1 MNYLLDTNI
10 LLTYSRNSDEAKK
23 LELHYKLFDKKNNLA
38 VSIVTIGELD
48 ALVKKFDIGSKRQ
61 EKINEMLK
69 DIAVL
74 KLTNKKI
81 IQKYGD
87 IDTFSQGKLNTKK
100 SKFSARNMGKN
111 DIWIAATASVYDLTL
126 VTTDKDFHHLDGE
139 FLNLEYVDIE
149 DFINSQKKP

>member
-10 LLTYSRNSDEAKK
+10 LLIYSRNSDVAKR
-23 LELHYKLFDKKNNLA
+23 LQASYKLFGKENNLS

-48 ALVKKFDIGSKRQ
+48 ALIKKFNIGKKRQ
-61 EKINEMLK
+61 KVINDMLS

-87 IDTFSQGKLNTKK
+87 IDSFSQGKLNNEK

-126 VTTDKDFHHLDGE
+126 VTTDKDFNHLDGE
-139 FLNLEYVDIE
+139 YINLEYVDME
-149 DFINSQKKP
+149 QFR

>member
-10 LLTYSRNSDEAKK
+10 LLIYSRNSDVAKR
-23 LELHYKLFDKKNNLA
+23 LQASYKLFGKENNLS

-48 ALVKKFDIGSKRQ
+48 ALIKKFNIGKKRQ
-61 EKINEMLK
+61 KVINDMLS

-87 IDTFSQGKLNTKK
+87 IDSFSQGKLNNKK

-111 DIWIAATASVYDLTL
+111 DIWIASTASVYDLTL
-126 VTTDKDFHHLDGE
+126 VTTDKDFNHLDGE
-139 FLNLEYVDIE
+139 YINLEYVDME
-149 DFINSQKKP
+149 QFR

>member
-10 LLTYSRNSDEAKK
+10 LLIYSRNSDIAKK
-23 LELHYKLFDKKNNLA
+23 LENQYKLFDKKNNLA

-48 ALVKKFDIGSKRQ
+48 ALVKKFNIGSKRQ
-61 EKINEMLK
+61 ETIKDMLT
-69 DIAVL
+69 DIGVL

-81 IQKYGD
+81 IHKYGD

-126 VTTDKDFHHLDGE
+126 VTTDKDFSHLAGE
-139 FLNLEYVDIE
+139 YINLEYIDIE
-149 DFINSQKKP
+149 NFR

>member
-10 LLTYSRNSDEAKK
+10 LLIYSRNSDVAKR
-23 LELHYKLFDKKNNLA
+23 LQASYKLFGKENNLS

-48 ALVKKFDIGSKRQ
+48 ALIKKFNIGKKRQ
-61 EKINEMLK
+61 KVINDMLS

-87 IDTFSQGKLNTKK
+87 IDSFSQGKLNNKK

-126 VTTDKDFHHLDGE
+126 VTTDKDFNHLDGE
-139 FLNLEYVDIE
+139 YINLEYVDME
-149 DFINSQKKP
+149 QFR